1 MMDKF
6 IVVKDFKLERF
17 QRKINE
23 ILGEGY
29 ELRGDMIVAQDID
42 GQQGDYSYRIVT
54 SLVYHQVLVLNK
66 GVNDDT

>member
-1 MMDKF
+1 MDKF